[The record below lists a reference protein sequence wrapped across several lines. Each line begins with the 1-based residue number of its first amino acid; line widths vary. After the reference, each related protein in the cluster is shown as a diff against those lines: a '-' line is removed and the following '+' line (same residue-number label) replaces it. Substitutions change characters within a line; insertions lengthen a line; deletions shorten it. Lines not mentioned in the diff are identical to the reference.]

1 MFPYLFSSFFNY
13 TAHKNENLQKFKM
26 FIIMVNR
33 DVTIYSIQVSLH
45 NIYYQ
50 THCLYKNITRCSLIH
65 KDICLLTK

>member
-50 THCLYKNITRCSLIH
+50 TH
-65 KDICLLTK
+65 